1 MIIKS
6 IELQNFRNYEDL
18 NISFDEGTNIF
29 YGDNAQ
35 GKTNILE
42 AAYLSGTTK
51 SHKCSKDKEMIRFGE
66 QEAHIRTI
74 VVKKEKEYQI
84 DMHLKNNRSKGIAIN
99 KVPIK
104 KASELFGI
112 LNMVFFSP
120 EDLNIIKNGPA
131 ERRRFL
137 DSELCQL
144 DKIYLSDLTTYNKIL
159 NQRNKLLKDM
169 VYRLDL
175 KDTLPVWDMQ
185 LVETGRKIIRRRKQ
199 FVDELNEIVHDI
211 HYRISGEKENLLL
224 QYEPSIEDIFF
235 EDELSRV
242 KERDMRQC
250 MTSVGPHRD
259 DLLFSIGEVDIRKFG
274 SQGQQRT
281 SALSLK
287 LSEIELVKRSI
298 HDTPVLLLDD
308 VLSELDSNRQNY
320 LLNSIH
326 DTQTLITCT
335 GLDEFVKNRFQI
347 NKIFKVVQGTVE
359 ERKEI

>member
-66 QEAHIRTI
+66 QESHIRTV
-74 VVKKEKEYQI
+74 VVKKDKEYQI

-144 DKIYLSDLTTYNKIL
+144 DKIYLSDLITYNKIL

-169 VYRLDL
+169 VYKPDL

-211 HYRISGEKENLLL
+211 HYRISGKKEDLLL

-335 GLDEFVKNRFQI
+335 GLDEFVKNRFHI

-359 ERKEI
+359 EKEEL

>member
-66 QEAHIRTI
+66 QESHIRTV
-74 VVKKEKEYQI
+74 VVKKDKEYQI

-169 VYRLDL
+169 VYKPDL

-211 HYRISGEKENLLL
+211 HYRISGEKEDLLL

-359 ERKEI
+359 ERKEL